1 MKKAKTIKIKTKDNL
16 IIFVYKQKEIET
28 PPETTTEEPTTE
40 QPTTEETITEEATTE
55 EPTTEEQT
63 TENADEETT
72 SENKITKYVDYQ
84 IKKNNYTSDGNG
96 YKAPSS
102 YVSTS
107 TISPKTG
114 YESTW
119 KGIVAGI
126 AMSAVAGAAGVFGV
140 IKKKKYN

>member
-1 MKKAKTIKIKTKDNL
+1 MV
-16 IIFVYKQKEIET
+16 IFVYKQKEIET
-28 PPETTTEEPTTE
+28 PPETTTEAP
-40 QPTTEETITEEATTE
+40 TTE

-63 TENADEETT
+63 TENSDEETT
-72 SENKITKYVDYQ
+72 SENKINKYVDYQ
-84 IKKNNYTSDGNG
+84 IKKNNYTSGGNG
-96 YKAPSS
+96 YKAPLS

>member
-1 MKKAKTIKIKTKDNL
+1 M

-28 PPETTTEEPTTE
+28 PPETTTEEQTTE
-40 QPTTEETITEEATTE
+40 QPTTEETTTEEATTE
-55 EPTTEEQT
+55 EPTTEQLTTEEQT

-126 AMSAVAGAAGVFGV
+126 AMSAVAGAAGAFGV
-140 IKKKKYN
+140 IKIKKYN